1 MVAICFLLKNVPFTT
16 RCHTSTFSVATGLA
30 DCHSQE
36 SIFALFFVD
45 CSACMLP
52 SPLSTLLN
60 IVPTCFDF
68 LACRHCGVP
77 VGYHV
82 IGNGYLNHLVW
93 HYVYI
98 IHICIVFNYLIIKK
112 HYKCKIGFFYVHITR
127 HKIEIS
133 RP

>member
-1 MVAICFLLKNVPFTT
+1 MCPSPLGVILVHFLNVPFTT

-36 SIFALFFVD
+36 SIFALFFVE
-45 CSACMLP
+45 CSAHMLP

-68 LACRHCGVP
+68 LTCRHCGVP
-77 VGYHV
+77 VGYRV

-98 IHICIVFNYLIIKK
+98 IHICITYICMKMHGKHSIKFTFVLFLII
-112 HYKCKIGFFYVHITR
+112 
-127 HKIEIS
+127 
-133 RP
+133 